1 MRRAKVRFGLLAAA
15 IALLLCLIL
24 TQQAIQNGL
33 LTAFVGAI
41 ERRAAAARD
50 GRGRRQRR

>member
-1 MRRAKVRFGLLAAA
+1 MFLALREVRRAKARFGLLTAA
-15 IALLLCLIL
+15 IALLVFLIL

-41 ERRAAAARD
+41 ER
-50 GRGRRQRR
+50 Q